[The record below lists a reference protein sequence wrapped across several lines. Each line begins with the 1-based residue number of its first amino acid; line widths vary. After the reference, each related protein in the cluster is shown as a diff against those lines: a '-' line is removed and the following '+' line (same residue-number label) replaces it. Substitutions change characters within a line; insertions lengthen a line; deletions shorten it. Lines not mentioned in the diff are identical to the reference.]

1 MSIAFLSLHLLSWD
15 RASHCVAW
23 ASQIWLECLAIKLLG
38 PSCLVF
44 PERRSQT
51 HTTIPSF
58 LHRGWGPELRTS
70 CLCASPLWTEPSPR
84 IFSRKL
90 KVRRKT
96 PASRCLFGL
105 AQFLLEAWKTYFQ
118 TGVAGVFLNLF
129 FFFKPEELLSSEEMS
144 ALLFKFPEIRGRTY
158 CQTMP
163 LHFKTS
169 AHKLLE
175 DILLKV
181 CKVSY

>member
-1 MSIAFLSLHLLSWD
+1 MSIAFHSLHLLSWD
-15 RASHCVAW
+15 RAFHCVAW

-70 CLCASPLWTEPSPR
+70 CLCASPLWTEPFPW

-90 KVRRKT
+90 KVCRKT
-96 PASRCLFGL
+96 PASRCLFVCLFGL
-105 AQFLLEAWKTYFQ
+105 ARFLLEAWKTYFQ

-129 FFFKPEELLSSEEMS
+129 FFLNQKNCWVQRKWVHFYLNFPRLEEEHIAKQCLFTSKPR
-144 ALLFKFPEIRGRTY
+144 PINYWR
-158 CQTMP
+158 
-163 LHFKTS
+163 
-169 AHKLLE
+169 
-175 DILLKV
+175 I
-181 CKVSY
+181 SY